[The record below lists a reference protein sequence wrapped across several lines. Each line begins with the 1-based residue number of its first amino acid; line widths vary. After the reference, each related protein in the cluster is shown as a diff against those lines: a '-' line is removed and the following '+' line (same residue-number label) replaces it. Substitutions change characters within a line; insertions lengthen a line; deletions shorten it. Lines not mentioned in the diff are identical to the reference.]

1 MLRQSVSMAFLPQ
14 ALKLQ
19 EELHVS
25 QFLMNLPAEFEP
37 VRVGLM
43 NRENCPDLDTCVQ
56 EVLRKETSPFF
67 TLFPSR
73 GNKDLSCTIRTIS
86 D

>member
-1 MLRQSVSMAFLPQ
+1 MLLQFVSAAFLPQ

-25 QFLMNLPAEFEP
+25 QFLMNLRAEFEP
-37 VRVGLM
+37 VRTALM
-43 NRENCPDLDTCVQ
+43 NRETAPDLDTCVQ

-67 TLFPSR
+67 TLFPS
-73 GNKDLSCTIRTIS
+73 
-86 D
+86 